1 MSTPFVPLSFAAPQI
16 PAALQALNPPPSQK
30 AGDCPISF
38 TLDSTLTGSTKELV
52 VLPLNIRPEELTRT
66 EVSRT
71 SVQQTLGGAF
81 ADDFGAGLTQINI
94 SGNTGWRGFNGVDGT
109 TYFKTLRD
117 VSFTKWHTLRNMLVQ
132 KGYDPS
138 SIKLIFSDALNSTV
152 DEVIPVSFTLR
163 RSRSRPLVC
172 MYQISMIA
180 IGDPPPSSSSSSG
193 GFLSGLVQSLG
204 LQSIVAAIGQ
214 IVSAVKAA
222 VNFVESDII
231 GPITSFM
238 NMACAV
244 FNEAVAIVETPAALV
259 SLVTGVAQ
267 SVAQCGFNMF
277 ATLGSVASNAA
288 NVTGSLMQVQA
299 AFSDVACAFANAIAQ
314 AQTYPV
320 YTGLYGA
327 SNCSST
333 VPGSSPQSQ
342 YTLNGSNPFY
352 DVMGTNTP
360 PPIQVSLAAQ
370 EAINTILNTDP
381 VLSPLTPAQLATL
394 ATTITNGISVT

>member
-1 MSTPFVPLSFAAPQI
+1 MSTPFVPLSFATPQI
-16 PAALQALNPPPSQK
+16 PAALQALNSPPSQK
-30 AGDCPISF
+30 PGSCPISF
-38 TLDSTLTGSTKELV
+38 TLDDYATGASPV

-66 EVSRT
+66 EVSRVT
-71 SVQQTLGGAF
+71 VQQTLGGAF

-94 SGNTGWRGFNGVDGT
+94 SGNTGWRGFNGVDGMA
-109 TYFKTLRD
+109 FFQALRAA
-117 VSFTKWHTLRNMLVQ
+117 SFTNWHIARNNAAIKGLSPDLVQ
-132 KGYDPS
+132 
-138 SIKLIFSDALNSTV
+138 LIFTDALNSTL
-152 DEVIPVSFTLR
+152 DLVIPMSFTLR
-163 RSRSRPLVC
+163 RSRSRPLLC
-172 MYQISMIA
+172 MYQISMIGL
-180 IGDPPPSSSSSSG
+180 GDVPPPASGPAGWLSS
-193 GFLSGLVQSLG
+193 LINNLG
-204 LQSIVAAIGQ
+204 LQSIVSAVKQ
-214 IVSAVKAA
+214 IVSAVKSA

-238 NMACAV
+238 QTACSV

-277 ATLGSVASNAA
+277 ATLGSVASNSA

-299 AFSDVACAFANAIAQ
+299 AFSDISCAFANAIAQ

-342 YTLNGSNPFY
+342 YTLNGTNPFY
-352 DVMGTNTP
+352 DVMGTNNP
-360 PPIQVSLAAQ
+360 PPIQVSQAAQ
-370 EAINTILNTDP
+370 QAINTILFTDP
-381 VLSPLTPAQLATL
+381 VLAPLTPAQLASL
-394 ATTITNGISVT
+394 ATTITNGISLT

>member
-1 MSTPFVPLSFAAPQI
+1 MSFLPLVPLSFSPPQL
-16 PAALQALNPPPSQK
+16 PAALQALSAPPSQK
-30 AGDCPISF
+30 VGDCPISF
-38 TLDSTLTGSTKELV
+38 TIETDWTSPT

-66 EVSRT
+66 EISRT

-81 ADDFGAGLTQINI
+81 ADCFGTGLTQINI
-94 SGNTGWRGFNGVDGT
+94 SGNTGWRGFNGVDGGT
-109 TYFKTLRD
+109 FFQELRRA
-117 VSFTKWHTLRNMLVQ
+117 SFTLWHKMRADASAGGL
-132 KGYDPS
+132 DPNG
-138 SIKLIFSDALNSTV
+138 IRMVFTDVLNQTIDV
-152 DEVIPVSFTLR
+152 VIPQTFTLR

-180 IGDPPPSSSSSSG
+180 IGDPPPSSSSSSSG
-193 GFLSGLVQSLG
+193 GFLSGLIQSLG
-204 LQSIVAAIGQ
+204 LQSVVAAIGQ

-238 NMACAV
+238 QMAVSV
-244 FNEAVAIVETPAALV
+244 FNTAVAIAETPAALV

-267 SVAQCGFNMF
+267 SIAQCGFNMF
-277 ATLGSVASNAA
+277 TTLGAVTSNSA

-299 AFSDVACAFANAIAQ
+299 AFSDVACAFASAIAQ
-314 AQTYPV
+314 QQTYPV

-342 YTLNGSNPFY
+342 YTLNGTNPFY

-370 EAINTILNTDP
+370 DAINTILNTDP